1 MTDAIDQIAEKLI
14 DAAYDNNGRPPDKV
28 GVYIANIAQ
37 QQDVPAY
44 FRKKAALA
52 RQPRSRELWHQLEEM
67 ATADDGAAEFIIWE
81 GLQSLEQDAKLPAD
95 QRRVIEHFMNLWR
108 WEDEVEAELEKEP
121 NFKKTPDWI
130 AQPTE
135 ADPIQ
140 AIAAKLISA
149 AYERFGRPP
158 KPGGIYITKAILDE
172 DVPAY
177 FLQTVAFAREPRS
190 RALWERAR
198 EFRFGE
204 AAMVMD
210 AGLDYLELH
219 AVLPDDQRSL
229 IAEIRRFKDWQD
241 AIDKEITDELNEL
254 AARQARLDE

>member
-28 GVYIANIAQ
+28 GVYIAKVAR

-52 RQPRSRELWHQLEEM
+52 RETRTRELWYQLQNM
-67 ATADDGAAEFIIWE
+67 AAADDSAAEFIIWE

-198 EFRFGE
+198 EFRFAD

-210 AGLDYLELH
+210 AGLAYLELH
-219 AVLPDDQRSL
+219 ATLPADQRSV
-229 IAEIRRFKDWQD
+229 IDEIRKFKEWQD
-241 AIDKEITDELNEL
+241 AVDKEVTDEINEH
-254 AARQARLDE
+254 AHWEAGLDD